1 MYVCV
6 HMCIIQTCMFI
17 FLHSPTHPHTHA
29 QCDPSEATWQ
39 LINSIVL
46 QETDPR
52 IMFLGGGC
60 SLATEP
66 LAALAGRFYQI
77 PIVSLHVIVLVYTCN
92 KCMVHV
98 MCQISHTCVHYTF
111 NQCILKQKVEK
122 MFCKC
127 THTHSCRTE
136 PPHPLYHNVRCSP
149 PFSVPSHQRHNPT
162 VLGLLS

>member
-1 MYVCV
+1 MYVYTCV
-6 HMCIIQTCMFI
+6 SYKHVYFSTFTYT
-17 FLHSPTHPHTHA
+17 PTHTHSVIP
-29 QCDPSEATWQ
+29 QRLLGNWSTPLCFRK
-39 LINSIVL
+39 
-46 QETDPR
+46 TDPR

-111 NQCILKQKVEK
+111 NRCILKQKVEK
-122 MFCKC
+122 IVCKC
-127 THTHSCRTE
+127 THTHTAVLWSLLTLFITTWDV
-136 PPHPLYHNVRCSP
+136 PHLFPYHPIRDTIQQC
-149 PFSVPSHQRHNPT
+149 
-162 VLGLLS
+162 